1 MEDLLLVYEV
11 SGDTDRKLTEMSEA
25 SGAVEALLYAGKDF
39 NVKHEGDRIF
49 VRVE

>member
-1 MEDLLLVYEV
+1 MEDLLLVYDV

-39 NVKHEGDRIF
+39 QVEHLDDRIL
-49 VRVE
+49 VRID